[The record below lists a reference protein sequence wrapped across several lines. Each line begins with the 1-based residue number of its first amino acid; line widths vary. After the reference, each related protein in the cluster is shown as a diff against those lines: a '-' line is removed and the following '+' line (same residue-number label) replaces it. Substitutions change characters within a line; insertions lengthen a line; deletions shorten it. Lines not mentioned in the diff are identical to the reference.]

1 MTDSSNYS
9 FANYNSL
16 VENTEASGN
25 AVTGALVRTIR
36 VAHQLANSMAAQ
48 EKQIKNAGEVLAN
61 VLSRMGALERW
72 RTEQGHNLAA
82 LEHIL
87 PKVQYKD
94 STDQEQQEGFT
105 ENTIAR
111 LGSLEMWRGKHATSY
126 GQLTRSV
133 IDGESRLDKL
143 ELRTQLLEENAE
155 DYLSPAQ
162 FESQIKEQGARLND
176 TIERHERLNE
186 YVKGQDDPSS
196 TFGDNVLASLQAL
209 KDGGQICEVFAE
221 DMRETARDVLGDCDI
236 SDQVEHAL
244 SHSID
249 LSDYVSV
256 DNLDACEMWEH
267 ISGYVE
273 DHVAE
278 NTLDRDDKQE
288 LERSAGVTEQNE
300 EKIAMI
306 TLRLKQI
313 GIALDPKDRSLY
325 GDNRTPQEAFHDG
338 MSSYADFLNDENRH
352 LLAQFANDLLAAQN
366 KEEDVVN
373 ALNGEEESDGTEA
386 A

>member
-1 MTDSSNYS
+1 MTDSKFSVTLSNIDLLGS
-9 FANYNSL
+9 QSTSANATLLSVLQKYHL
-16 VENTEASGN
+16 
-25 AVTGALVRTIR
+25 
-36 VAHQLANSMAAQ
+36 H
-48 EKQIKNAGEVLAN
+48 IKNSGEVLAN

-72 RTEQGHNLAA
+72 RTEQGHNIAA

-133 IDGESRLDKL
+133 IDGESRLEKL
-143 ELRTQLLEENAE
+143 ALRIQLLEENAE

-209 KDGGQICEVFAE
+209 RDGGQICELFAE
-221 DMRETARDVLGDCDI
+221 DMRETARDAFVDCDI

-249 LSDYVSV
+249 LSDYVSL
-256 DNLDACEMWEH
+256 DNLDAQEMWEH
-267 ISGYVE
+267 ISEYVE
-273 DHVAE
+273 EHVSENAKGMDPEDEHTLTCAASTAE
-278 NTLDRDDKQE
+278 Y
-288 LERSAGVTEQNE
+288 NE

-306 TLRLKQI
+306 TSRLKQI

-373 ALNGEEESDGTEA
+373 ALNGEEKSDGTEA

>member
-1 MTDSSNYS
+1 MTDSGNYS

-72 RTEQGHNLAA
+72 RTEQGHNIAA

-87 PKVQYKD
+87 PKVQYKEG
-94 STDQEQQEGFT
+94 SDQEQQEGFT

-133 IDGESRLDKL
+133 IDGESRLEKL
-143 ELRTQLLEENAE
+143 EGKN
-155 DYLSPAQ
+155 
-162 FESQIKEQGARLND
+162 
-176 TIERHERLNE
+176 
-186 YVKGQDDPSS
+186 DPSS
-196 TFGDNVLASLQAL
+196 TFGDNVLAALQEL
-209 KDGGQICEVFAE
+209 KDGGQICELFAE
-221 DMRETARDVLGDCDI
+221 DMREQARDVLEDCDI

-244 SHSID
+244 GNID
-249 LSDYVSV
+249 ISDYVSV
-256 DNLDACEMWEH
+256 DNFDAYEMWEH

-278 NTLDRDDKQE
+278 NHTLTCAANTAE
-288 LERSAGVTEQNE
+288 YNE
-300 EKIAMI
+300 EKIDMI
-306 TLRLKQI
+306 TSRLKQI

-338 MSSYADFLNDENRH
+338 MRGYADYLDEDNRH
-352 LLAQFANDLLAAQN
+352 LLAQFAKDLLTEQN
-366 KEEDVVN
+366 KKDAVID
-373 ALNGEEESDGTEA
+373 ALNKEGGSDDKAE
-386 A
+386 

>member
-72 RTEQGHNLAA
+72 RIEQGHNIAA

-133 IDGESRLDKL
+133 IDGESRLVMF
-143 ELRTQLLEENAE
+143 LRTATSL
-155 DYLSPAQ
+155 
-162 FESQIKEQGARLND
+162 IK
-176 TIERHERLNE
+176 
-186 YVKGQDDPSS
+186 SS
-196 TFGDNVLASLQAL
+196 TLSATSTSL
-209 KDGGQICEVFAE
+209 I
-221 DMRETARDVLGDCDI
+221 T
-236 SDQVEHAL
+236 
-244 SHSID
+244 
-249 LSDYVSV
+249 
-256 DNLDACEMWEH
+256 
-267 ISGYVE
+267 
-273 DHVAE
+273 
-278 NTLDRDDKQE
+278 
-288 LERSAGVTEQNE
+288 SAWKT
-300 EKIAMI
+300 
-306 TLRLKQI
+306 
-313 GIALDPKDRSLY
+313 
-325 GDNRTPQEAFHDG
+325 
-338 MSSYADFLNDENRH
+338 
-352 LLAQFANDLLAAQN
+352 
-366 KEEDVVN
+366 
-373 ALNGEEESDGTEA
+373 
-386 A
+386 